1 MDFFILLYIGI
12 GIMGAFNW
20 ITGLSGA
27 GKTTIGKL
35 LYKRGLQEICDA
47 IFQTLRYVARTGDA
61 CNLLYDLYA

>member
-1 MDFFILLYIGI
+1 
-12 GIMGAFNW
+12 MGAFNW

-27 GKTTIGKL
+27 GKTMIGKL